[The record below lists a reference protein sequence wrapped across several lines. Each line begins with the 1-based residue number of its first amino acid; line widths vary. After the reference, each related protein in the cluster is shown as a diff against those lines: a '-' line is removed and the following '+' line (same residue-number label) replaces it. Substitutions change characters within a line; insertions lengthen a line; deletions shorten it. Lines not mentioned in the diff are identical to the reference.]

1 MENAF
6 ASWWKVQ
13 PGPDFLECNQLLSYL
28 GVRQSRKD
36 VGQWHGNQRAVD
48 RQKFPGS

>member
-1 MENAF
+1 MENAS
-6 ASWWKVQ
+6 ASWRKVQ
-13 PGPDFLECNQLLSYL
+13 AAPDCLECNQLLSYL

-48 RQKFPGS
+48 RQNFPGS